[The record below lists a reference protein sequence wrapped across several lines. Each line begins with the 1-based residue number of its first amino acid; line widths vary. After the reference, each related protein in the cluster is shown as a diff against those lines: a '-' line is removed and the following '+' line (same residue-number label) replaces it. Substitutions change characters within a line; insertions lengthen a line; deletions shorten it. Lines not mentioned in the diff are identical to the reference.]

1 MLPVINND
9 IVVNKELSVTEDS
22 ACLEMAQDFES
33 NKTLVTR
40 VCRNPEF
47 CNTNVCFRRCCTE
60 YEFVHQL
67 SNFTR
72 EVKCKPIIFD
82 EVYTTRLMEFH
93 KVLAKANQTSTA
105 FDTINDYGILIGLP
119 CKKMG
124 RVIVKWSL
132 TSEGPILAEKFK
144 IQNKYCMNFSESQ
157 INDSLLDLFIC
168 TDILLKYGILRNME
182 NELHFSVNADRWP
195 ALHFISCVCLLMTL
209 LVYAYLPNLQNLHGK
224 ILMCYMIC
232 DLLTFTCV
240 YVCELTFGL
249 AIEEDTIARKALGL
263 YMGVLIFVTLRVN
276 ITTKTFTNRKKFIL
290 YSLYAWSFS
299 FLILIPAIIIENM
312 NNSPDYLY
320 LNVDIYM
327 PTYAFPLYGILI
339 FNGPKFI
346 MLISN
351 IVFFILTTKYY
362 NKVKVEMKR
371 ITMDSMNP
379 RIKQFYFERKT
390 YFLAFILLFL
400 LNFYKSFKFILFFD
414 RFVSIKL
421 FIVMGIFWSCE
432 NVLFYIK
439 FDLVKKSSS
448 DKSFAYWVIDMLT
461 NVFYVVN
468 AFQGLYI
475 FIIFVMKKR
484 VYQALRTRLGL

>member
-157 INDSLLDLFIC
+157 IND
-168 TDILLKYGILRNME
+168 KK
-182 NELHFSVNADRWP
+182 VVKWP

-249 AIEEDTIARKALGL
+249 AIEEDTIARKALA
-263 YMGVLIFVTLRVN
+263 YFATFFQYSMYSWVN
-276 ITTKTFTNRKKFIL
+276 VISFDVWWTFT
-290 YSLYAWSFS
+290 
-299 FLILIPAIIIENM
+299 
-312 NNSPDYLY
+312 
-320 LNVDIYM
+320 
-327 PTYAFPLYGILI
+327 
-339 FNGPKFI
+339 
-346 MLISN
+346 
-351 IVFFILTTKYY
+351 
-362 NKVKVEMKR
+362 
-371 ITMDSMNP
+371 
-379 RIKQFYFERKT
+379 
-390 YFLAFILLFL
+390 
-400 LNFYKSFKFILFFD
+400 
-414 RFVSIKL
+414 
-421 FIVMGIFWSCE
+421 
-432 NVLFYIK
+432 
-439 FDLVKKSSS
+439 
-448 DKSFAYWVIDMLT
+448 
-461 NVFYVVN
+461 
-468 AFQGLYI
+468 
-475 FIIFVMKKR
+475 
-484 VYQALRTRLGL
+484 